1 MELCK
6 KKKKKKFQSINR
18 DSVKKKESEYST
30 MFKIGEEEEHRQMGK
45 ISSNDVH
52 SREAKISGGA
62 RSSLFYFFFLSLKAF
77 LREGMER
84 KRERERGGCFHSRGG
99 FRLLFYDPS
108 ARGKRVSSRGRLCGE
123 EEATKVGGGKETIE
137 YIYICNVSSDFQ
149 RLLVKLCFRDQVTF
163 HSTDDRAF
171 KG

>member
-18 DSVKKKESEYST
+18 DCVKKKESEYST

-62 RSSLFYFFFLSLKAF
+62 RSSLFYFFFSLSQSVL
-77 LREGMER
+77 EGGDGKET
-84 KRERERGGCFHSRGG
+84 REREGGMLSFTRRLSSSFLRSFRAWEEG
-99 FRLLFYDPS
+99 FI
-108 ARGKRVSSRGRLCGE
+108 AR
-123 EEATKVGGGKETIE
+123 EA
-137 YIYICNVSSDFQ
+137 
-149 RLLVKLCFRDQVTF
+149 L
-163 HSTDDRAF
+163 
-171 KG
+171 

>member
-84 KRERERGGCFHSRGG
+84 KREREGGMLSFTRRLSSSFLRSFRAWEEGFIAREALWRGGSNE
-99 FRLLFYDPS
+99 S
-108 ARGKRVSSRGRLCGE
+108 
-123 EEATKVGGGKETIE
+123 GGGKETIE